1 MVTTPFTPG
10 RFGSGGRLAMRALT
24 PVPVRL
30 SRRDRIAT
38 LAQSMNDRFAPLR
51 QATRVALFGG
61 SGVTPPELL
70 QVVARGTPPPE
81 LAVLV
86 RKIRD
91 HAYKVTDADVDAL
104 RDRFTEDQLFEI
116 IVAAAY
122 GAAEERLDAGRRA
135 LEQA

>member
-1 MVTTPFTPG
+1 
-10 RFGSGGRLAMRALT
+10 
-24 PVPVRL
+24 
-30 SRRDRIAT
+30 
-38 LAQSMNDRFAPLR
+38 MNDRFAPLR